1 MSTLLKTSV
10 ELLVASMLLHSVM
23 SKELDL
29 TPACP
34 TCYTSTIW
42 IAPPC
47 VPAITCTGP
56 STPSSEGCTSTV
68 DIRPT
73 TFTVPGLNPAC
84 PTTPRVT
91 SNLGC
96 PARPV
101 CSRSLCSTVTLGTPP
116 GPGEGIW
123 TTITE
128 PPLTCVATT
137 TYTIPTPTTTSIS
150 FDTTITPPPFPSFP
164 SDEDW

>member
-1 MSTLLKTSV
+1 MS
-10 ELLVASMLLHSVM
+10 E
-23 SKELDL
+23 ELDL

-34 TCYTSTIW
+34 TCYISTIW

-47 VPAITCTGP
+47 VPPITCTGP
-56 STPSSEGCTSTV
+56 STTPSEGCTSTV

-73 TFTVPGLNPAC
+73 TFTIPGLNPAC

-96 PARPV
+96 PPGRPV
-101 CSRSLCSTVTLGTPP
+101 RSPW
-116 GPGEGIW
+116 PGEGIW

-128 PPLTCVATT
+128 PPLMCIATT
-137 TYTIPTPTTTSIS
+137 TYKIPASTTTSIS

-164 SDEDW
+164 LKRRIRD